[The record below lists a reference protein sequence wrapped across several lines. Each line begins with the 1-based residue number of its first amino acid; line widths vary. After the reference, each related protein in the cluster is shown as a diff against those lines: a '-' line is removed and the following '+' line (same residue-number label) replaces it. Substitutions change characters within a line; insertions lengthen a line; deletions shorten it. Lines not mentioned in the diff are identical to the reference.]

1 MYVDI
6 LFVENFL
13 INYIILY
20 LTKRFS
26 KNDTKNI
33 NLFFGSLCGSL
44 YILTIFL
51 SLPNIFYSFSAKIII
66 SFLIIAIS
74 FKIQRIADFI
84 RLLSIFYMITF
95 IIGGTAFAL
104 IYIVNFSFNQI
115 IIDAIIISVLLIYI
129 NWGYITKR
137 NTNSVLIHVL
147 KINVLNM
154 SREIKAIIDTGNSLC
169 DPLSNR
175 PVIVVEYDAIKE
187 LLPEGIKK
195 LCKNGQFND
204 LFKIPDVIHEDGW
217 INRLRII
224 PFMSLGMDKGL
235 LLGFKPDFVNV
246 DNNKKDIKDVI
257 VGICFNKLNKSGE
270 YEALIGP
277 EILC

>member
-1 MYVDI
+1 
-6 LFVENFL
+6 
-13 INYIILY
+13 
-20 LTKRFS
+20 
-26 KNDTKNI
+26 
-33 NLFFGSLCGSL
+33 
-44 YILTIFL
+44 
-51 SLPNIFYSFSAKIII
+51 LPNIFYSFSAKIII

-115 IIDAIIISVLLIYI
+115 IIGAIIISVLLIYI

>member
-51 SLPNIFYSFSAKIII
+51 SVPHIFYSFSAKIII

-84 RLLSIFYMITF
+84 RLLSIFYLITF

-104 IYIVNFSFNQI
+104 IYLVNFNFNQI
-115 IIDAIIISVLLIYI
+115 IISAIIISVLLIYI

-154 SREIKAIIDTGNSLC
+154 SRDIKAIIDTGNSLC

-187 LLPEGIKK
+187 LLPEGIKM
-195 LCKNGQFND
+195 LYKNGQFND